1 MKNNYFNKNKG
12 GAFVLLP
19 YFYILLNFIFLLIP
33 DRIIPIINNIG
44 NMLENKIPIFILS
57 LKILDNLPTIVGP
70 SEHPTSPA
78 SAKKANSAVPPFF
91 SIDEDILKVPGH
103 KYQLKIH
110 KYHSL

>member
-1 MKNNYFNKNKG
+1 
-12 GAFVLLP
+12 
-19 YFYILLNFIFLLIP
+19 
-33 DRIIPIINNIG
+33 
-44 NMLENKIPIFILS
+44 MLENKIPIFILS

-103 KYQLKIH
+103 KIPTENPQIPQPIRDNNGQGDREIII
-110 KYHSL
+110 